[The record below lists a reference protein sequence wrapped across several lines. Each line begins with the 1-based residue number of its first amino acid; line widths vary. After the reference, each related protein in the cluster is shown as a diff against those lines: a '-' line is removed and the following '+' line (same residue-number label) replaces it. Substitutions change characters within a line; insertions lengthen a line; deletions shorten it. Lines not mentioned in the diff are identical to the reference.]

1 LPHRIAGDVRQVTVA
16 TTISAPREHVFDF
29 VVDLAARPAYTDHYL
44 EDYRLARA
52 NPVGKGA
59 AARFKMRGQYAELS
73 IREADRPRRI
83 VEELRVGR
91 RGRNRGIAVYEFLPE
106 AGGTTRVELTSYG
119 EPATPIDRL
128 KEVGLAGW
136 VRRNTK
142 KALERLRM
150 VFEDPPREPLARV
163 SVAGFE
169 PQKSARFGA
178 ATGMDPARRAGE
190 HGS

>member
-1 LPHRIAGDVRQVTVA
+1 MRQVTVA
-16 TTISAPREHVFDF
+16 TTISAPREDVFDF

-59 AARFKMRGQYAELS
+59 AARFKMKGQYAELS

-91 RGRNRGIAVYEFLPE
+91 RGRNRGIAVYDFTSE
-106 AGGTTRVELTSYG
+106 AGGITRVELTTYG

-128 KEVGLAGW
+128 RELGLAGW
-136 VRRNTK
+136 VKRNSK
-142 KALERLRM
+142 KSLERLRM
-150 VFEDPPREPLARV
+150 VFEDPPRGPLARV
-163 SVAGFE
+163 SVAGYE
-169 PQKSARFGA
+169 PAKSARFGA
-178 ATGMDPARRAGE
+178 ATGMDPARRAPESGQ
-190 HGS
+190 